1 MKETRFLIKLLKEGR
16 IEFVEPSEEIGES
29 YINKSESYLE
39 SSRIL
44 IKNNKREEA
53 VSMAYYSMY
62 QIVIALLYKT
72 GIKSENHTASMII
85 LKEVYGIDNEE
96 IMKAKKERIDKQYYV
111 DFKITN
117 EEVREMIKQAKG
129 FYNIIYAFIDR
140 MNNQE
145 IKNYRNKL
153 RNLLNIKWVKEDK

>member
-145 IKNYRNKL
+145 IRNYRNKL
-153 RNLLNIKWVKEDK
+153 RNLLNIK